1 MTKKS
6 ILKHKIIRAYHN
18 PENWKYSEYKGYPQN
33 TYFGFKNLKALMKS
47 TIKGYVD
54 FYGPTLRKWHYN

>member
-18 PENWKYSEYKGYPQN
+18 IKNWEYSEYKGYPQN
-33 TYFGFKNLKALMKS
+33 TYFGFKDLTTLMKD
-47 TIKGYVD
+47 TIESYID
-54 FYGPTLRKWHYN
+54 FYGPTLRKWRYN